1 MRAQFDNRLLS
12 TFRLLVDHEIQDK
25 GLAYTN
31 YSGRLFPTRSNRAGL
46 YAYAA
51 PFKQLCN
58 DTSISGANVMSG
70 VYVNGNFV
78 TLGQSGLH
86 SINHYQGV
94 AYFTGQFS
102 AATTVSG
109 RYAVKDI
116 NVETSDLP
124 ESKLLFETKHSKR
137 PGFNAP
143 ITGLPIDTKTLPALY
158 LKMKDTDAMPA
169 AFGGIKDNK
178 VKIRGTLLVENEF
191 QRLAVCNILKNL
203 THTGFGVVD
212 NTPFDYLG
220 NYTGVNYS
228 FPNLSFRTDVNSLI
242 TDVKASE
249 VSWRSAE
256 DLESVGNS
264 YATIDFTITTFMNPA

>member
-1 MRAQFDNRLLS
+1 MRLQFDNKVLS
-12 TFRLLVDHEIQDK
+12 TFSLLIDHEIQNK
-25 GLAYTN
+25 GVAYTN
-31 YSGRLFPTRSNRAGL
+31 YSGRFFPTPSNRAGL

-58 DTSISGANVMSG
+58 DTSISGANVISG
-70 VYVNGNFV
+70 VYVNGNYV
-78 TLGQSGLH
+78 NIGQSGLY

-102 AATTVSG
+102 SATTVSG
-109 RYAVKDI
+109 RYAVKDV
-116 NVETSDLP
+116 NVELTDHL

-137 PGFNAP
+137 PGFNTP
-143 ITGLPIDTKTLPALY
+143 ITGLPIDTRTLPALY
-158 LKMKDTDAMPA
+158 LKVKDTDAAPA

-178 VKIRGTLLVENEF
+178 IKIRGTLMAENEF

-220 NYTGVNYS
+220 NYTGASYS
-228 FPNLSFRTDVNSLI
+228 FPNLNFRTDVNSLI
-242 TDVKASE
+242 TEVKASE
-249 VSWRSAE
+249 ISWREADDME
-256 DLESVGNS
+256 NLGNS